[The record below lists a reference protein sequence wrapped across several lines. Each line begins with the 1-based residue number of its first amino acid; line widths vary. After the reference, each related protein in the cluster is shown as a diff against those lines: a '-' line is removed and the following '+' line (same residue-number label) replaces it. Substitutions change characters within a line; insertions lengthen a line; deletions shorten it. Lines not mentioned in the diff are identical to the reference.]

1 MSETKQ
7 IIPGSGWDAKE
18 WLSVIIITIGVA
30 LITIGITYWAKEGF
44 QHGILYL
51 ACGVLAVIL
60 PFLLTVP
67 RMLSGK
73 LKHEYPTA
81 SKEKLSKGD
90 TITVFLFVLAFA
102 LMIIGIGVA
111 LASILLTRKYGW
123 WGFGE
128 YYVWYGLLSAGAPMI
143 LVIILS
149 SIFLK

>member
-73 LKHEYPTA
+73 LKHE
-81 SKEKLSKGD
+81 
-90 TITVFLFVLAFA
+90 
-102 LMIIGIGVA
+102 
-111 LASILLTRKYGW
+111 
-123 WGFGE
+123 
-128 YYVWYGLLSAGAPMI
+128 
-143 LVIILS
+143 
-149 SIFLK
+149 